1 MIKLE
6 NESIKNRDTPC
17 EQSCHGPKEDVLI
30 SDTIS
35 SRFFGS
41 GHVGTFSTLAY
52 SQHVKLCNVL
62 LNKLNRVVL
71 FLLQMKMENLVT
83 VHLIKTLHR

>member
-1 MIKLE
+1 MCLF
-6 NESIKNRDTPC
+6 
-17 EQSCHGPKEDVLI
+17 LI
-30 SDTIS
+30 LAPILNFLG
-35 SRFFGS
+35 R
-41 GHVGTFSTLAY
+41 GHVGTF

-62 LNKLNRVVL
+62 LNKDKLNRVVL

>member
-1 MIKLE
+1 MCLF
-6 NESIKNRDTPC
+6 
-17 EQSCHGPKEDVLI
+17 LI
-30 SDTIS
+30 LAPILNFLG
-35 SRFFGS
+35 R

-62 LNKLNRVVL
+62 LNKDKLNRVVL